1 MSKKFEK
8 SEAACTMPVEVTKY
22 KLTPEQVAD
31 IKAMYEPTRLLMQ
44 FNIVGFKYWDGAL
57 ALGKLK
63 VGSKLKLRAE
73 PHNPADSCAVALRF
87 KGMKLGYVPAAL
99 NGWLS
104 QLLFYGHG
112 GAFEVRVLQVDP
124 EADPWEQ
131 VRVGIYVKD
140 AR

>member
-1 MSKKFEK
+1 M
-8 SEAACTMPVEVTKY
+8 
-22 KLTPEQVAD
+22 
-31 IKAMYEPTRLLMQ
+31 
-44 FNIVGFKYWDGAL
+44 
-57 ALGKLK
+57 LGKLK

-73 PHNPADSCAVALRF
+73 PYNLADSCAVALRY
-87 KGMKLGYVPAAL
+87 KGTKLGCVPVAL

-112 GAFEVRVLQVDP
+112 GAFEARVLQVDP